1 MWRQR
6 ADFIQDQVSPSLHN
20 QPTQQKESELN
31 PRAREVS
38 TSIWTAPSSKSI
50 ASLCNAVKSPPLL
63 RKQEYFISCFLHIL
77 FFVLVLTC
85 GTRRKK
91 AIRQHLVSIFRSGT
105 NCLEPFP
112 DCLPSTA
119 LEVPIVSTSYA
130 SRENT
135 TSA

>member
-1 MWRQR
+1 M
-6 ADFIQDQVSPSLHN
+6 
-20 QPTQQKESELN
+20 
-31 PRAREVS
+31 
-38 TSIWTAPSSKSI
+38 APSSKSK

-63 RKQEYFISCFLHIL
+63 RKQEYFISCFLPIL
-77 FFVLVLTC
+77 FFVLVLTY

-112 DCLPSTA
+112 DCLPSIA
-119 LEVPIVSTSYA
+119 LEVPIVSTSYD